1 MPCLGIYPATMSIV
15 LGGIPEIV
23 SKGGRGL
30 WMGCAICAHMIGN
43 AITLVL
49 LTLGSTHSLWGFRGW
64 RLYWAAIGS
73 ITVAFGCIGPMLVT
87 EDSRPWKSFSFTQEF
102 STLVRNLRPASV
114 KLLFLASLVVVTN
127 FAGISGFLPMYLRYL
142 DMTEV

>member
-1 MPCLGIYPATMSIV
+1 
-15 LGGIPEIV
+15 
-23 SKGGRGL
+23 
-30 WMGCAICAHMIGN
+30 
-43 AITLVL
+43 
-49 LTLGSTHSLWGFRGW
+49 
-64 RLYWAAIGS
+64 
-73 ITVAFGCIGPMLVT
+73 MLVT

-142 DMTEV
+142 DMTEVQAATVVGVYAVALSMSSFAGGIVADHMAHWKPYHGRALMAEISLLVSIALICAIFMLIPSEASSFWLYVPAFAVA